1 MLTLG
6 EALRDATA
14 TLERAGV
21 ASPLVDARLIAAH
34 LLGCGPLDIALRMR
48 DEVPAGFAAAVE
60 RRARREPLQHIL
72 GTAPMGLLDLHVGPG
87 VFIPRPE
94 TEVLADWAV
103 RQVAGDVEKRKIVD
117 LCTGSGALAAYIGH
131 ALIDATLYAVELD
144 PGAAT
149 WAQRNFDEFAPQVK
163 LIHGDVTDPTLL
175 AEVHGTI
182 DLVVSN
188 PPYVPESDD
197 LDPEVYQDPHMAVF
211 SGADGMDVIN
221 KMVHLIFNLLKSGGA
236 VGIEHDDTTSDAVRQ
251 VFSQH
256 GGFGTIEVLYD
267 LTGRARFVTARKL

>member
-1 MLTLG
+1 MATLG

-34 LLGCGPLDIALRMR
+34 LLGCGQLDLALRMR
-48 DEVPAGFAAAVE
+48 DEVPEGFAEAIA
-60 RRARREPLQHIL
+60 RREKREPLQHIL
-72 GTAPMGLLDLHVGPG
+72 GTAPMGPLDLHVGPG

-103 RQVAGDVEKRKIVD
+103 RQVRGSVEKQRIID
-117 LCTGSGALAAYIGH
+117 LCTGSGALATYIAH
-131 ALIDATLYAVELD
+131 ELVDATVYAVELD

-149 WAQRNFDEFAPQVK
+149 WAQKNFDEFAPQVH

-175 AEVHGTI
+175 SQLHGTF
-182 DLVVSN
+182 DMVVSN

-211 SGADGMDVIN
+211 SGADGMDVI
-221 KMVHLIFNLLKSGGA
+221 KEMIHLVFNLLREDGV
-236 VGIEHDDTTSDAVRQ
+236 VGIEHDDSTSEAVQ
-251 VFSQH
+251 EVFRQH
-256 GGFGTIEVLYD
+256 GGFEAIEVLND
-267 LTGRARFVTARKL
+267 LTGTARFVTARKL

>member
-1 MLTLG
+1 
-6 EALRDATA
+6 
-14 TLERAGV
+14 
-21 ASPLVDARLIAAH
+21 
-34 LLGCGPLDIALRMR
+34 
-48 DEVPAGFAAAVE
+48 
-60 RRARREPLQHIL
+60 
-72 GTAPMGLLDLHVGPG
+72 
-87 VFIPRPE
+87 
-94 TEVLADWAV
+94 
-103 RQVAGDVEKRKIVD
+103 
-117 LCTGSGALAAYIGH
+117 LAAYIGH

-163 LIHGDVTDPTLL
+163 LILGDVTDSTLL

-221 KMVHLIFNLLKSGGA
+221 KMVHLVFNLLKSGGA
-236 VGIEHDDTTSDAVRQ
+236 V
-251 VFSQH
+251 
-256 GGFGTIEVLYD
+256 
-267 LTGRARFVTARKL
+267 

>member
-6 EALRDATA
+6 EALRDAT
-14 TLERAGV
+14 TVLERAGV

-34 LLGCGPLDIALRMR
+34 LLGCSPLNIALYMR
-48 DEVPAGFAAAVE
+48 DEVPAGFADAVQ
-60 RRARREPLQHIL
+60 RRATREPLQHIL
-72 GTAPMGLLDLHVGPG
+72 GTAPMGSLDLHVGPG

-103 RQVAGDVEKRKIVD
+103 RQAGGVDKQKIVD

-131 ALIDATLYAVELD
+131 ELIDATLYAVELD
-144 PGAAT
+144 RGAAT
-149 WAQRNFDEFAPQVK
+149 WAQRNFDEFAPGVQ

-175 AEVHGTI
+175 SDVHGTI
-182 DLVVSN
+182 DIVVSN
-188 PPYVPESDD
+188 PPYVPETQD

-221 KMVHLIFNLLKSGGA
+221 EMVHLIFNLLRFGGV
-236 VGIEHDDTTSDAVRQ
+236 VGVEHDDTTSEAVQQ
-251 VFSQH
+251 VFQDH
-256 GGFGTIEVLYD
+256 GGFDTIEVLKD

>member
-1 MLTLG
+1 M
-6 EALRDATA
+6 
-14 TLERAGV
+14 
-21 ASPLVDARLIAAH
+21 
-34 LLGCGPLDIALRMR
+34 
-48 DEVPAGFAAAVE
+48 
-60 RRARREPLQHIL
+60 
-72 GTAPMGLLDLHVGPG
+72 
-87 VFIPRPE
+87 
-94 TEVLADWAV
+94 
-103 RQVAGDVEKRKIVD
+103 
-117 LCTGSGALAAYIGH
+117 
-131 ALIDATLYAVELD
+131 
-144 PGAAT
+144 
-149 WAQRNFDEFAPQVK
+149 
-163 LIHGDVTDPTLL
+163 
-175 AEVHGTI
+175 HGTI